1 MGIREVFR
9 TQGRKL
15 EVRIILNYSGEKIVL
30 QEGEEDNIVAGN
42 WCSRTAQWSLR
53 CERSACW

>member
-9 TQGRKL
+9 TQGPKL

-30 QEGEEDNIVAGN
+30 QEGEEDNIVAGKLVL
-42 WCSRTAQWSLR
+42 SYGSV
-53 CERSACW
+53 ESEV